1 MTHAGMSFCIA
12 KMRALAASRNHVDT
26 VVYMEATKAIQIMV
40 CSREILLKIVCA
52 TLRSRRYPQSVSGRT
67 PTACSGQ
74 EQSRITGLLEA
85 SLFPM
90 KKLLLSLLTLGAVLA
105 TTSVSVKADE
115 DRSDHN
121 WNDEYWHNNHEGYW
135 HGHKGHWAYH
145 HHKHTFIEA
154 GPVTIETH

>member
-1 MTHAGMSFCIA
+1 MLFCQDAKGLKVGVPTERVRINPYCMLGAG
-12 KMRALAASRNHVDT
+12 T
-26 VVYMEATKAIQIMV
+26 VSNNWPPRGVTI
-40 CSREILLKIVCA
+40 
-52 TLRSRRYPQSVSGRT
+52 
-67 PTACSGQ
+67 
-74 EQSRITGLLEA
+74 
-85 SLFPM
+85 PM
-90 KKLLLSLLTLGAVLA
+90 KKLLLSLLALGAVLA
-105 TTSVSVKADE
+105 TTSVPVKADE